1 MKSKKIDLNKLV
13 KVEVFNTRNG
23 RRKYIVARK
32 PDGTIDQKI
41 RYAGSQGFGG
51 INDYRALYKQ
61 QNSLKKNQQRT
72 IIPGIKGTVQHSNFV
87 SASLDN
93 RYEKPI
99 NKPRGSASY
108 FVSGEVITQRGKRVS
123 VGGTSFKKGS
133 VQGLC
138 QTSREC
144 KEMAWKVFLG
154 NLAATLRGNE
164 HYDEDEG
171 IKIVENGRVENL
183 REGWVRYQ

>member
-51 INDYRALYKQ
+51 IKDYRALYKQ
-61 QNSLKKNQQRT
+61 QNSLKKGEQRT
-72 IIPGIKGTVQHSNFV
+72 IISGRNGTVQHSSFIN
-87 SASLDN
+87 ASLDT

-99 NKPRGSASY
+99 SKPRGTGSY
-108 FVSGEVITQRGKRVS
+108 FVSGEVVTQRGKRMS

-133 VQGLC
+133 VPGLC

-144 KEMAWKVFLG
+144 KQMAWEVFLR

-171 IKIVENGRVENL
+171 IKLVEKGRVENL